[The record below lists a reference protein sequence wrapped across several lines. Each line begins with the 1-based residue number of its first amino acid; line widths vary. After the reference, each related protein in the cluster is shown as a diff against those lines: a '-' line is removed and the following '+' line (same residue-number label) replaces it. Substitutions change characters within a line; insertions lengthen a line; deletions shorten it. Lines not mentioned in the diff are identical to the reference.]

1 MKKYLYLLLLSAVSL
16 CAYAQD
22 PAYPPAPPTTQ
33 NIVAAEYFVDTD
45 PGFGLG
51 TAISLTPAG
60 NISNANIIINVN
72 GLSVGIHRLFIRTRN
87 TEGRWSLV
95 AVKDFLY
102 NQDPVYAA
110 PPVAPQQVTAVE
122 YFIDTDPGAGNGTAI
137 GITPAVDLNNI
148 PAMIN
153 TNGLPAGIHRM
164 YIRTRNNEGRWS
176 ISNVKDFSVDFNPS
190 YAAAPPAIQNII
202 AAEYFID
209 TDPGIG
215 QGIDILI
222 TPGTNLN
229 DVTTAINTNG
239 LSTGTHRLYL
249 RTRSNEGHWSIT
261 YVKEFIVNFDPSYPI
276 TPAAPQNIIA
286 AEYFI
291 DTDPG
296 PGSGN
301 AIPVTPGMDV
311 SNIPAT
317 INTGGLSVGTHRLY
331 LRTKGTEGYWSITNV
346 KEFIVS
352 TEVGYPPAPAAPL
365 NVVAAEYFVD
375 TDPGA
380 GLGTAISIT
389 PGTDVANV
397 AVAVNTAGLSDGDH
411 RLYIRT
417 RNQEGHWSLTNN
429 SAFFVGQQVASWS
442 IAPAGGHDYGNVAVN
457 TAATHYFKIHNT
469 GNQPVLLNSVVFSTP
484 GFSASY
490 AAGSVI
496 AVSDSLSVP
505 VTFIPTAAGPYTA
518 QLKIKS
524 GTADVDSVIT
534 VVSGNGYVPGTPPV
548 LQWVAA
554 SPYNGISGVNPAVG
568 QTGLYTYKVL
578 YRSANNR
585 APEAGYPKVNIDL
598 TGDQDF
604 NDLGEGSFSMVKEG
618 SSTDYATGVVYSYT
632 FNQPNNSN
640 TLGYQFSARDDNGN
654 TSNSA
659 YKPGPVV
666 TNEVLDLRLF
676 ANDIS
681 FSKNNP
687 APGEVFTVTAN
698 IRNSTAFSATNVPVK
713 FYRDTILIGN
723 GILPSVGAFASV
735 TITHTLSFAADGFFP
750 IKVWIDSSNT
760 LGESNILN
768 NYAIRPIIVGSP
780 VLPGGITVTSNA
792 TLQQC
797 PQLRVLITGSAS
809 YFGTASPTMVAG
821 AEVTIN
827 TGSEIIHTTTD
838 ANGNYSYLLT
848 GVTCGGNFTYTVSVT
863 DFTFTSNTLTNTLSA
878 PCPAP
883 NACGTPPPPSNG
895 GMFASISTA
904 SCSNVVGSN
913 ANVNFILKYRERD
926 INNMWSP
933 FDEIRNDTLRI
944 FQDGVLIQTIGA
956 ADNSHGPGNEVTI
969 PVSVPLNSTTP
980 VNITGELSYTYVEYR
995 QIPSSIYHGI
1005 RTDIVTS
1012 GGGTIHPEPNLPDLT
1027 IQDFRRTK
1035 FTSFSFKD
1043 ANIKCGNA
1051 GLHVVRVY
1059 DSIPNG
1065 TVTLIH
1071 TTTVN
1076 ALPGG
1081 TGLTINF
1088 SNPGMTPGTHIL
1100 KIVTDEVNVVAE
1112 QQENNNV
1119 FLAEV
1124 IIPMPDLT
1132 VSSIKPSS
1140 TDLAVGSTVT
1150 FSARIRNTGKET
1162 GAFKVQFLVNN
1173 VALGTKVT
1181 LGSIAEDDSVLVSS
1195 DAYTV
1200 TNAATDCGVIVR
1212 AVADVDAEVAE
1223 SNEGNNSRI
1232 LSLGADLRPYQLAQE
1247 VGSATNP
1254 VVVRVNTT
1262 NQFFAAVRNIGERDV
1277 AGVTVRFMLD
1287 GNRIGG
1293 DEITQV
1299 RAGEVFAGYGSFTH
1313 TFTAPGDYVVQVEA
1327 DTANAIC
1334 EFSESN
1340 NAGSFHIRVVD
1351 SKQDLEVLSQFIS
1364 PSSLNPAPGQNI
1376 TLVGT
1381 VKNMGG
1387 KSSQA
1392 SVLRFLVDDIQLG
1405 NDVPFNSLQP
1415 GRDTTVAAT
1424 ATYSSL
1430 ITGVKVMKIVVDPTG
1445 AADEEREDNN
1455 EATRTMIV
1463 GDAPDMARSKAGAIT
1478 FNPNGFRA
1486 GDSVVVSYSIRNNGS
1501 QDGTARVRFLIMDEG
1516 DAIVAMDSVPRFYLA
1531 AGATLKVSRKLLFDI
1546 EKGRVIAEIIDC
1558 SPVEFDLTNNNDT
1571 LAFSTIVNLT
1581 SNLVVN
1587 GDLDMEEGLP
1597 AQLPGWIGGK
1607 LVLGDYDLVVNGKI
1621 NDFDTTHFVITN
1633 GTGRLKMV
1641 NNLAENVF
1649 PVGTSVSSHNFVKI
1663 NNTGTLD
1670 HFTVGVA
1677 PYVLKNGIGGDTIG
1691 TGFVDRTWFI
1701 EEQTP
1706 GGSNATVTFYWNA
1719 GDELPAFDR
1728 DQSRTA
1734 HYVSS
1739 WQLGDIGAAIMDS
1752 IGRFRRMQT
1761 GFTSFS
1767 PFSVASGNIALPI
1780 NLLAFKVSMKDKDA
1794 QLEWKSEAEVN
1805 TMQFVVLHSSDGIQ
1819 FEEIGIVKANN
1830 RPGINNY
1837 GFAHAN
1843 PSAGMHYYRLK
1854 MVDID
1859 GEFTYSPIKW
1869 LRSDNRTSIRLYPNP
1884 AQRLATVTGLETGG
1898 TVRILTMDGKTMQQL
1913 RTSGSTLQ
1921 LDVSR
1926 LVPGVYMLQYEHRG
1940 IKQQLSLIRQ

>member
-1 MKKYLYLLLLSAVSL
+1 MKKYLYALLLSAFSL
-16 CAYAQD
+16 LAYAQD
-22 PAYPPAPPTTQ
+22 PAYPPAPPTAL
-33 NIVAAEYFVDTD
+33 NIVAAEYFIDTD
-45 PGFGLG
+45 PGFSLG
-51 TAISLTPAG
+51 TAIAITPG
-60 NISNANIIINVN
+60 TPINNTPVSINVN
-72 GLSVGIHRLFIRTRN
+72 GLSVGIHRIFIRTRN
-87 TEGRWSLV
+87 AEGRWSLV

-110 PPVAPQQVTAVE
+110 PPAAPQPVTAVE
-122 YFIDTDPGAGNGTAI
+122 YFIDIDPGAGNGTAI
-137 GITPAVDLNNI
+137 PITPAVDLHNI
-148 PAMIN
+148 SAVLN
-153 TNGLPAGIHRM
+153 TNGLSAGIHRL
-164 YIRTRNNEGRWS
+164 YIRTRNNEGQWS
-176 ISNVKDFSVDFNPS
+176 ITNVKDFSVDFNPS
-190 YAAAPPAIQNII
+190 YPAAPPAIQNIT

-209 TDPGIG
+209 MDPGTG
-215 QGIDILI
+215 QGINIPI
-222 TPGTNLN
+222 TPATDLSN
-229 DVTTAINTNG
+229 VTTAINTNG

-261 YVKEFIVNFDPSYPI
+261 QVKEFIVNFDPSYPI

-296 PGSGN
+296 AGSGN
-301 AIPVTPGMDV
+301 ALPVTAGLDV
-311 SNIPAT
+311 NNVSAS
-317 INTGGLSVGTHRLY
+317 INTSGLSVGTHRLY
-331 LRTKGTEGYWSITNV
+331 LRAKGTEGYWSITNI
-346 KEFIVS
+346 KEFIV
-352 TEVGYPPAPAAPL
+352 TAEVGYPAAPAAPQP
-365 NVVAAEYFVD
+365 VVAAEYFVD

-389 PGTDVANV
+389 PGVDLNNISPTI
-397 AVAVNTAGLSDGDH
+397 NTAGLSNGDH
-411 RLYIRT
+411 ALYIRT
-417 RNQEGHWSLTNN
+417 KNQEGRWSITNR
-429 SAFFVGQQVASWS
+429 APFFVGQQVASWS
-442 IAPAGGHDYGNVAVN
+442 IVPAGGHDYGNVAVN
-457 TAATHYFKIHNT
+457 NGATYYFIIKNT
-469 GNQPVLLNSVVFSTP
+469 GNVPVTLNSVTMSNP
-484 GFSASY
+484 GFSPSFAQ
-490 AAGSVI
+490 GTVI
-496 AVSDSLSVP
+496 AVNDSMTLP
-505 VTFIPTAAGPYTA
+505 VTFIPTVAGPYTA

-524 GTADVDSVIT
+524 STSNVDSVTT
-534 VVSGNGYVPGTPPV
+534 VVSGNGYTPGTPPV

-578 YRSANNR
+578 YQSANNR

-618 SSTDYATGVVYSYT
+618 SSNDYVTGVVYSYT
-632 FNQPNNSN
+632 FHQANNSN
-640 TLGYQFSARDDNGN
+640 MLGYQFSARDDNGN

-687 APGEVFTVTAN
+687 APGEVFMVTAN
-698 IRNSTAFSATNVPVK
+698 ITNSTAFPAVNVPVK
-713 FYRDTILIGN
+713 FYRDTILIGS
-723 GILPSVGAFASV
+723 GTVPAVGAFGSA
-735 TITHTLSFAADGFFP
+735 TITHTLSFPADGFYP
-750 IKVWIDSSNT
+750 VKVWIDSSNT

-768 NYAIRPIIVGSP
+768 NYAIRPVIVGSP

-792 TLQQC
+792 SLQQC

-827 TGSEIIHTTTD
+827 TGSNIIHTTTD

-848 GVTCGGNFTYTVSVT
+848 GVTCGGSFTYTVSVT
-863 DFTFTSNTLTNTLSA
+863 DFTFTSNTLTNALA
-878 PCPAP
+878 VPCPAP

-895 GMFASISTA
+895 GVAATFSSTQ
-904 SCSNVVGSN
+904 CSNVVGSN
-913 ANVNFILKYRERD
+913 AHVNFVLKYRERD

-933 FDEIRNDTLRI
+933 FDEIRNDTLRV
-944 FQDGVLIQTIGA
+944 FQDGVLIQTLGS

-969 PVSVPLNSTTP
+969 PVNIPLSSTTP
-980 VNITGELSYTYVEYR
+980 VTITGELSYTYVEYR

-1027 IQDFRRTK
+1027 IQDFRQMK

-1043 ANIKCGNA
+1043 ANVRCGTA

-1065 TVTLIH
+1065 VATLIH
-1071 TTTVN
+1071 TTTVS
-1076 ALPGG
+1076 ALSGG

-1112 QQENNNV
+1112 QAENNNV
-1119 FLAEV
+1119 FLTAV

-1132 VSSIKPSS
+1132 VSSMKPSS
-1140 TDLAVGSTVT
+1140 TDLAVGSTVS

-1162 GAFKVQFLVNN
+1162 GTFKVQFLVNN
-1173 VALGTKVT
+1173 VALGAKVT
-1181 LGSIAEDDSVLVSS
+1181 IGSIAEDDSVLVSS
-1195 DAYTV
+1195 DIYTV

-1212 AVADVDAEVAE
+1212 AVADVDAAVTE
-1223 SNEGNNSRI
+1223 SNEGNNSRVI
-1232 LSLGADLRPYQLAQE
+1232 SLGADLRPYQLAHE
-1247 VGSATNP
+1247 VGSASNP

-1262 NQFFAAVRNIGERDV
+1262 NQFFPAVRNTGERDV
-1277 AGVTVRFMLD
+1277 AGVTVRFTLN

-1293 DEITQV
+1293 DEIDVV

-1313 TFTAPGDYVVQVEA
+1313 LFTTPGNYVVQVEA
-1327 DTANAIC
+1327 DTANTIC
-1334 EFSESN
+1334 EFSEGDN
-1340 NAGSFHIRVVD
+1340 TGSFYIRVVD

-1387 KSSQA
+1387 KPSQA

-1430 ITGVKVMKIVVDPTG
+1430 ITGVKVMKIVVDPAG
-1445 AADEEREDNN
+1445 SADEEREDNN

-1486 GDSVVVSYSIRNNGS
+1486 GDSVVVSYSIKNSGS
-1501 QDGTARVRFLIMDEG
+1501 QDGTAYVRFLILDEG
-1516 DAIVAMDSVPRFYLA
+1516 GAITAMDSVPRFYLA
-1531 AGATLKVSRKLLFDI
+1531 AGATLTLSRKMLFDI

-1558 SPVEFDLTNNNDT
+1558 SPVEFDLMNNNDT
-1571 LAFSTIVNLT
+1571 LAFSTVMNLT
-1581 SNLVVN
+1581 SNLVVS

-1607 LVLGDYDLVVNGKI
+1607 LVLGDYDLVINGRI
-1621 NDFDTTHFVITN
+1621 NSFDTAHFVVTN
-1633 GTGRLKMV
+1633 GVGRLKMV
-1641 NNLAENVF
+1641 NSAAENVF
-1649 PVGTSVSSHNFVKI
+1649 PVGTSVSSSNFVKI
-1663 NNTGTLD
+1663 HNAGTPD
-1670 HFTVGVA
+1670 HYRVGIA
-1677 PYVLKNGIGGDTIG
+1677 PYVLKNGTAGDTIS
-1691 TGFVDRTWFI
+1691 TGFIDRTWFI

-1706 GGSNATVTFYWNA
+1706 GGSNATVTFFWNA

-1728 DQSRTA
+1728 AQSRSA
-1734 HYVSS
+1734 HYTSS
-1739 WQLGDIGAAIMDS
+1739 WQLGVIGAAIVDS
-1752 IGRFRRMQT
+1752 IGRFRKEQA

-1767 PFSVASGNIALPI
+1767 PFSIASGNAVLPLH
-1780 NLLAFKVSMKDKDA
+1780 LLQFNVSMKDKDA
-1794 QLEWKSEAEVN
+1794 QLEWKAEAEVN

-1819 FEEIGIVKANN
+1819 FEEIGIVKATN
-1830 RPGINNY
+1830 RPGINQY
-1837 GFAHAN
+1837 SFAHPDLA
-1843 PSAGMHYYRLK
+1843 AGMHYYRLK

-1869 LRSDNRTSIRLYPNP
+1869 VRSDNKTSIRLYPNP
-1884 AQRLATVTGLETGG
+1884 AQRLVTVTGLETGG

>member
-1 MKKYLYLLLLSAVSL
+1 MKKYLYLLLLSAISL

-22 PAYPPAPPTTQ
+22 PAYPPAPPTPL
-33 NIVAAEYFVDTD
+33 NMVAAEYFIDTD

-60 NISNANIIINVN
+60 NISNANITINVN

-110 PPVAPQQVTAVE
+110 PPAAPQQVTAVE

-153 TNGLPAGIHRM
+153 TNGLPAGIHRL

-176 ISNVKDFSVDFNPS
+176 ITNVKDFSVDFNPP
-190 YAAAPPAIQNII
+190 YAAAPPAIQNIT

-215 QGIDILI
+215 QGINIPI

-229 DVTTAINTNG
+229 NIAATINTNG
-239 LSTGTHRLYL
+239 LSAGTHRLYL
-249 RTRSNEGHWSIT
+249 RTRSHEGYWSIT
-261 YVKEFIVNFDPSYPI
+261 HVKEFIVNFDPSYPI
-276 TPAAPQNIIA
+276 TPAAPQTIIA

-301 AIPVTPGMDV
+301 ALPVTPDIDL
-311 SNIPAT
+311 SNISAT
-317 INTGGLSVGTHRLY
+317 INTGVLSVGTHRLH
-331 LRTKGTEGYWSITNV
+331 LRTQSTEGYWSITNV

-352 TEVGYPPAPAAPL
+352 AEVDYPTPPGVPL

-411 RLYIRT
+411 RLYLRT
-417 RNQEGHWSLTNN
+417 KSQEGRWSIASNT
-429 SAFFVGQQVASWS
+429 AFFVGQQVASWS

-457 TAATHYFKIHNT
+457 TAATYYFKIHNT
-469 GNQPVLLNSVVFSTP
+469 GNQPVLLNSVVLSTP

-490 AAGSVI
+490 AAGAVI
-496 AVSDSLSVP
+496 AVSDSLTLP

-524 GTADVDSVIT
+524 STAGVDSVTT
-534 VVSGNGYVPGTPPV
+534 VVSGNGYTPGIPPV

-554 SPYNGISGVNPAVG
+554 SPYNGTSGVNPAVG
-568 QTGLYTYKVL
+568 QIGLYTYKVL

-585 APEAGYPKVNIDL
+585 APEAGYPKVHIDL
-598 TGDQDF
+598 NGDQDF

-618 SSTDYATGVVYSYT
+618 SSTDYVTGVVYSYT

-640 TLGYQFSARDDNGN
+640 TLGYQFFARDDNGN
-654 TSNSA
+654 TSNTA

-687 APGEVFTVTAN
+687 APGEVFTVTAH
-698 IRNSTAFSATNVPVK
+698 ITNSTAFSAVNVPVK
-713 FYRDTILIGN
+713 FYRDTILIGS
-723 GILPSVGAFASV
+723 GVVPAVGAFGSA
-735 TITHTLSFAADGFFP
+735 TITHTLSFPADGFYP

-768 NYAIRPIIVGSP
+768 NYAIRPVIVGSP

-797 PQLRVLITGSAS
+797 PQLKVLISGSAS

-863 DFTFTSNTLTNTLSA
+863 DFTFTSNTLTNALA
-878 PCPAP
+878 VPCPPA
-883 NACGTPPPPSNG
+883 NACGTPPPSNG
-895 GMFASISTA
+895 GVVATFSSTP
-904 SCSNVVGSN
+904 CSNVVGGNS
-913 ANVNFILKYRERD
+913 NVNFVLKYRERD

-933 FDEIRNDTLRI
+933 FDEIRNDTLRV
-944 FQDGVLIQTIGA
+944 FQDGVLIQTIGS

-969 PVSVPLNSTTP
+969 PVSIPLNSTTP

-1005 RTDIVTS
+1005 HTAIVTS
-1012 GGGTIHPEPNLPDLT
+1012 GGGTINAEPNLPDLT
-1027 IQDFRRTK
+1027 IQGFSRMK

-1043 ANIKCGNA
+1043 ANVKCGNA
-1051 GLHVVRVY
+1051 GPHVVRVY

-1065 TVTLIH
+1065 SVTLVH

-1076 ALPGG
+1076 SLSGG
-1081 TGLTINF
+1081 TGLTIHF
-1088 SNPGMTPGTHIL
+1088 SNPAMTPGTHIL
-1100 KIVTDEVNVVAE
+1100 KIVTDEVNAVAE
-1112 QQENNNV
+1112 QNENNNV
-1119 FLAEV
+1119 FLATV
-1124 IIPMPDLT
+1124 VIPMADLT

-1162 GAFKVQFLVNN
+1162 GTFKVQFLVNN

-1181 LGSIAEDDSVLVSS
+1181 VGPIAEDDAVLVTS
-1195 DAYTV
+1195 DTYTV
-1200 TNAATDCGVIVR
+1200 TNTPADCGVIVR
-1212 AVADVDAEVAE
+1212 AVADVDAEVVE
-1223 SNEGNNSRI
+1223 SNEGNNSRNI
-1232 LSLGADLRPYQLAQE
+1232 SLGADLRPYQLAHE
-1247 VGSATNP
+1247 LGAATNP

-1262 NQFFAAVRNIGERDV
+1262 NQFFAAVRNTGERDV
-1277 AGVTVRFMLD
+1277 TGVTVRFILD

-1293 DEITQV
+1293 DEIAEV

-1313 TFTAPGDYVVQVEA
+1313 TFTTPGNYVVQVEA
-1327 DTANAIC
+1327 DTANTIC

-1340 NAGSFHIRVVD
+1340 NTGSFYIRVVD
-1351 SKQDLEVLSQFIS
+1351 SKQDFEVLSQFIS

-1387 KSSQA
+1387 KPSQG

-1405 NDVPFNSLQP
+1405 ADVPFNSLQP

-1424 ATYSSL
+1424 ATYTSL
-1430 ITGVKVMKIVVDPTG
+1430 ITGVKVMKIVVDPAG
-1445 AADEEREDNN
+1445 SADEEREDNN

-1486 GDSVVVSYSIRNNGS
+1486 GDSVVVSYSIKNSGS
-1501 QDGTARVRFLIMDEG
+1501 QDGTAYVRFLILDEG
-1516 DAIVAMDSVPRFYLA
+1516 DAITAIDSVPRFYLA
-1531 AGATLKVSRKLLFDI
+1531 ADATLTLSRKILFDI

-1558 SPVEFDLTNNNDT
+1558 SPVEFDLTNNKDT
-1571 LAFSTIVNLT
+1571 LAFSTVMNLR
-1581 SNLVVN
+1581 SNLAVS
-1587 GDLDMEEGLP
+1587 GDLDMKEGLP

-1607 LVLGDYDLVVNGKI
+1607 LVLGDYDLVINGRI
-1621 NDFDTTHFVITN
+1621 NSFDTAHFVVTN
-1633 GTGRLKMV
+1633 GTGKLKMV
-1641 NNLAENVF
+1641 NPAAENVF
-1649 PVGTSVSSHNFVKI
+1649 PVGTSISSHNFVKI
-1663 NNTGTLD
+1663 HNAGTPD
-1670 HFTVGVA
+1670 HYSVGIA
-1677 PYVLKNGIGGDTIG
+1677 PYVLKNGTGGDTIS
-1691 TGFVDRTWFI
+1691 TAFVDRTWFI

-1706 GGSNATVTFYWNA
+1706 GGSHATVTFYWNA
-1719 GDELPAFDR
+1719 SDELPAFDR
-1728 DQSRTA
+1728 AQSRSA
-1734 HYVSS
+1734 HYTSS
-1739 WQLGDIGAAIMDS
+1739 WQLGTIGAAIVDS
-1752 IGRFRRMQT
+1752 IGRFRKEQA

-1767 PFSVASGNIALPI
+1767 PFSIASGNAVLPLH
-1780 NLLAFKVSMKDKDA
+1780 LLQFNVSMKDKDA
-1794 QLEWKSEAEVN
+1794 QLEWKAEAEVN
-1805 TMQFVVLHSSDGIQ
+1805 TMQFVVLHSRDGIQ
-1819 FEEIGIVKANN
+1819 FEEIGIVKATN
-1830 RPGINNY
+1830 RPGINQY
-1837 GFAHAN
+1837 SFAHPNLAT
-1843 PSAGMHYYRLK
+1843 GTHYYRLK

-1859 GEFTYSPIKW
+1859 GAFTYSPIKW
-1869 LRSDNRTSIRLYPNP
+1869 VKREYGTAIGLYPNP
-1884 AQRLATVTGLETGG
+1884 AQRLVTVTGLKAGG
-1898 TVRILTMDGKTMQQL
+1898 TVWILTMDGKTMQQL

-1926 LVPGVYMLQYEHRG
+1926 LVPGVYMLQYEHQG
-1940 IKQQLSLIRQ
+1940 IRQQLSFIRQ